1 MGIWAQASEVAE
13 ATPTDRNRYVD
24 FLRAIS
30 IMFVISGHWL
40 ITTAHYDADAGTL
53 NPILALDIIPWTS
66 WLTWLFQVMPIFFIV
81 GGYSNAVSLEGARK
95 NHATYAQW
103 LTGRLHRLLTPLLLL
118 VIAWAGISFV
128 LHFTGAAP
136 ETITFLSRTALVPTW
151 FLAIYILIVLLAP
164 ATYALWRRWGFVS
177 LAGYILLAALVDFA
191 FFQFGWKSLGWT
203 NYFWVWLGIHH
214 LGFAW
219 RDGRLG
225 NPPVLLAI
233 SLVSLLAL
241 MAMIFLGPYPIAMA
255 GSPGDEVSNTL
266 PPKVTLIALG
276 MFQFGLLLSIEK
288 PMQRI
293 LSGLRT
299 WTCTVIINTMIMTIY
314 LWHMTILLAVFALS
328 YFSRGFGLSM
338 EPGLGEWWWT
348 RPIWLMVL
356 AVLLIPVALL
366 LSPLERVSRPKDT
379 PTPASW
385 RLIVGA
391 IMAGLGITLATLFG
405 FDGNLFSITSTGTIA
420 LVLGGAWICG
430 LSINILAIKNPTPT
444 RTS

>member
-1 MGIWAQASEVAE
+1 MGIWTQATEVAA

-40 ITTAHYDADAGTL
+40 ITTAYYDTDTGTL
-53 NPILALDIIPWTS
+53 IPMLALDTIPWTR
-66 WLTWLFQVMPIFFIV
+66 WLSWLFQVMPIFFIV

-95 NHATYAQW
+95 NQTSYAQW

-118 VIAWAGISFV
+118 VIVWAGISFV
-128 LHFTGAAP
+128 LHFLSVAP
-136 ETITFLSRTALVPTW
+136 EKIRFLSRAALVPTW
-151 FLAIYILIVLLAP
+151 FLAIYTLIVLLAP
-164 ATYALWRRWGFVS
+164 ATYALWRRWGFIS
-177 LAGYILLAALVDFA
+177 LAGYILLAAFVDFA
-191 FFQFGWKSLGWT
+191 FFQFGWKTLGWT

-225 NPPVLLAI
+225 SPIALLAM
-233 SLVSLLAL
+233 SLASLLAL
-241 MAMIFLGPYPIAMA
+241 MALIFLGPYPIAMA

-276 MFQFGLLLSIEK
+276 VFQFGLLLAIEK

-299 WTCTVIINTMIMTIY
+299 WTCTVIVNTMIMTIY

-328 YFSRGFGLSM
+328 YYSGGLGLTM

-348 RPIWLMVL
+348 RPLWLMIL
-356 AVLLIPVALL
+356 AALLVPVALL
-366 LSPLERVSRPKDT
+366 LSPLERVSRPKDA
-379 PTPASW
+379 PTPPPW
-385 RLIVGA
+385 RLVGGA

-405 FDGNLFSITSTGTIA
+405 FDGNLLSLTSTGAIA
-420 LVLGGAWICG
+420 LVLGGAGLCG
-430 LSINILAIKNPTPT
+430 LSVKF
-444 RTS
+444 S